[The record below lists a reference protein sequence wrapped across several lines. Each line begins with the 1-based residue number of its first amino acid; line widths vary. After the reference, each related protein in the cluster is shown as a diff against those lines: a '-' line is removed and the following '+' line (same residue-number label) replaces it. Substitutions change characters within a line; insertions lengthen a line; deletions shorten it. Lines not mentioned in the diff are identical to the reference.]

1 MAEEIQYKAWTVNK
15 GKFMNTKKKFGKYNI
30 ESWNMKI
37 VGCQAAELKS
47 WKKTG

>member
-15 GKFMNTKKKFGKYNI
+15 GKFMNTKKKGKYNI
-30 ESWNMKI
+30 ESLSMKI